1 MFALATRNFV
11 EEVED
16 NGSLIPVTSLNNT
29 IALLTVV
36 VKRRRFWCWQ
46 KSKYLPTGF
55 NLNDILTGDTPIKP
69 GKPQKQH
76 ENGRMCHS
84 LLSQDHRN
92 LIFFLKY
99 IYLPFAVV
107 VETDFIKYSGT
118 FSDNIQGT
126 VDANF
131 SKYSVKLQGE
141 DSSKLQSSFGSL
153 KKEEID
159 MQKLL
164 QDSKDKLVHN
174 LYLVSHVKLFKTP

>member
-1 MFALATRNFV
+1 MSQFTLPR
-11 EEVED
+11 
-16 NGSLIPVTSLNNT
+16 S
-29 IALLTVV
+29 
-36 VKRRRFWCWQ
+36 Q
-46 KSKYLPTGF
+46 KF
-55 NLNDILTGDTPIKP
+55 D
-69 GKPQKQH
+69 
-76 ENGRMCHS
+76 
-84 LLSQDHRN
+84 
-92 LIFFLKY
+92 FFFIY

-131 SKYSVKLQGE
+131 SKYSIKLQGE

-174 LYLVSHVKLFKTP
+174 LYLVSHVKLFQTL